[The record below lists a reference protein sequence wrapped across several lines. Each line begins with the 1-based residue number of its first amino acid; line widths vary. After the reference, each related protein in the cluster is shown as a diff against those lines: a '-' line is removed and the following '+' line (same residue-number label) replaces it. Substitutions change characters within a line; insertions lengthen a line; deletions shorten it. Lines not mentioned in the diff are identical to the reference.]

1 LNAFSIFYQL
11 LTSFSF
17 LLLASLGL
25 AIIFG
30 VMNIINFAHASFIM
44 LGASFTASLVNHV
57 GLPLW
62 LAMIAAAAGVGL
74 VGMAVEHLIIKRL
87 YRRILDCLLATWAVN
102 VTIIQLIFILVGSSQ
117 KGVPTPF
124 GSFTVGGISYATYNV
139 VVAALAIAVLASVYW
154 LFRHTDFGLRV
165 RASMQNR
172 NMSEALGTDTAN
184 IYLITFGI
192 GSALA
197 GLTGAI
203 YSPLIP
209 ISPFLGDGFLWRAFT
224 VIIVGGADPLLG
236 PLLSSLALGAVYS
249 GLNGVWGTL
258 TGTIGLLV
266 VTMVFIRVLPFG
278 FTGLLRASRSYRA

>member
-1 LNAFSIFYQL
+1 VNAFSIVYQL
-11 LTSFSF
+11 LTTFSF

-44 LGASFTASLVNHV
+44 LGAVFTVSLVNFA
-57 GLPLW
+57 GFPQW
-62 LAMIAAAAGVGL
+62 LAMVAATVAVGAVGL
-74 VGMAVEHLIIKRL
+74 TIEHLIIKRL
-87 YRRILDCLLATWAVN
+87 YRRILDCLLATWAIN
-102 VTIIQLIFILVGSSQ
+102 VIIIQSVFILVGSSQ
-117 KGVPTPF
+117 KGVPPPF
-124 GSFTVGGISYATYNV
+124 GSFSVNGILYSSYNIFICI
-139 VVAALAIAVLASVYW
+139 LAIAILVSVYW
-154 LFRHTDFGLRV
+154 FIRHTDFGLRV

-172 NMSEALGTDTAN
+172 NMAEALGTDTATV
-184 IYLITFGI
+184 YLLTFGF

-209 ISPFLGDGFLWRAFT
+209 ISPFFGDGFLWRAFT

-236 PLLSSLALGAVYS
+236 PVLSSVALGGVYS

-258 TGTIGLLV
+258 TATIGLLL
-266 VTMVFIRVLPFG
+266 VTMFFIRILPQG
-278 FTGLLRASRSYRA
+278 FTGLLRGLRKRT